1 MEKRQGKTFACKFLR
16 MSRKSTHKQE
26 RKLEDSCAKVPMNE
40 MKKKKIQK
48 ERISFR
54 FVWSMSD
61 GKQIFEK

>member
-1 MEKRQGKTFACKFLR
+1 

-26 RKLEDSCAKVPMNE
+26 RKEIGRFMCKSAYEWNE
-40 MKKKKIQK
+40 KKIQK